1 MATLGPR
8 GTTELAM
15 LSGWD
20 ATELTKF
27 RLADDT
33 PYSTVVARMNAAIGA
48 LNAELASDPFWS
60 GLVYFTDQPDLEYR
74 DGTANGMELHTEY
87 GRPDP
92 ARAAT
97 TGHMLPLQAWDRR
110 LAWTWDYL
118 RKARMPQIE
127 ADIADAIKDV
137 RDRWR
142 LQILTRVLK
151 RTDDSGAAK
160 GLGTAGYS
168 PGFATTA
175 GSTNVDFVPPAFAG
189 TTFTN
194 THEHYVAIAG
204 GAFTAAVFTDAK
216 DELKEHGHTAPFD
229 FLIGPSDRATVTAL
243 TGFVGVR
250 SGLIAYGSTADL
262 AADAN
267 AVPTPGVDLIGI
279 MSDDFRVWEV
289 RGVPQYYGFAYKSYG
304 PRSMRNP
311 LAVRVTKGATTPR
324 VLVFNDPN
332 AGSPLNPLQNL
343 MLFLEFGVG
352 VNDRTAGTPRYV
364 NNSTWAD
371 GTAT

>member
-1 MATLGPR
+1 MATAGPR
-8 GTTELAM
+8 ATSELVM

-20 ATELTKF
+20 ATELEKF

-33 PYSTVVARMNAAIGA
+33 PYSTVVSRMNTAINA
-48 LNAELASDPFWS
+48 LNAELSNDPFWS
-60 GLVYFTDQPDLEYR
+60 GLVSFTDQPELEYR
-74 DGTANGMELHTEY
+74 QGTSNGMELHTEY
-87 GRPDP
+87 GRPDA
-92 ARAAT
+92 ARADT
-97 TGHMLPLQAWDRR
+97 TGHMLPLLAWDRR

-118 RKARMPQIE
+118 RRARMPQIE

-142 LQILTRVLK
+142 LQILGRILK
-151 RTDDSGAAK
+151 RTDDSGALK

-175 GSTNVDFVPPAFAG
+175 GSTNVDFVPPAYGG
-189 TTFTN
+189 TVFTS

-216 DELKEHGHTAPFD
+216 DELKEHGHVAPFD
-229 FLIGPSDRATVTAL
+229 FLIGPSDRATVAAL
-243 TGFVGVR
+243 TGFVGTR
-250 SGLIAYGSTADL
+250 SQLIAYGSTADL
-262 AADAN
+262 AADSGM
-267 AVPTPGVDLIGI
+267 PTAGVDLIGV
-279 MSDDFRVWEV
+279 MVDDFRVWEV
-289 RGVPQYYGFAYKSYG
+289 RGMPQYYGFAYKSYG
-304 PRSMRNP
+304 PRSQRNP
-311 LAVRVTKGATTPR
+311 LIVRVTKGTSAPR
-324 VLVFNDPN
+324 VQVFPDPN
-332 AGSPLNPLQNL
+332 AGSPLSPLQNM
-343 MLFLEFGVG
+343 MLFVEFGVG